1 MKFSHIPSILV
12 VLLVCFFSAC
22 STDVPEEI
30 AVACE
35 NLPEQ
40 IDFNFH
46 VRPILSDRCYSC
58 HGPDEASRKADLR
71 LDLEEHAFAKLTSG
85 NGRAIVAGNPNKSQ
99 LVQRIL
105 SDDPDYVM
113 PTPESNLTLTR
124 EEKAILIKWIEQGAE
139 WKAHWAFETPEL
151 PEIPKMANENWTAN
165 NPIDNFILAQ
175 LPYQNLEPSPRAD
188 KERLIRRVSMD
199 LTGLAPSIAEIDD
212 FLTDDSPD
220 AYEKIVDRLLAS
232 DAYGERMAMDWMDLA
247 RYADSHGMHADG
259 YRMMWQWR
267 DWVIK
272 ALNENMPYNEFVTW
286 QLAGDLFPNATKE
299 QKLATAF
306 NRNHPMTAE
315 GGVIDEEFRLEYVFD
330 RAETMSTAFMGL
342 TLECARC
349 HDHKF
354 DPISQKEYYEMAAFF
369 NNVKELGMA
378 GDDGNYGP
386 MLMLPDSAMEAKLTK
401 LREQISNAGQ
411 ALELSKQELLATR
424 DFVEQLPRDD
434 EPLGLVAHY
443 PLDHKTSS
451 KSKNEWARY
460 SRHSKPEWANS
471 IFDKNVKAI
480 SGGDP
485 EIVEGKI
492 GNAVQL
498 TGEYDEIH
506 LQDVGIFESYE
517 AYSAGAWINTSKRQ
531 AEKTQ
536 TILGTSGD
544 KNNYWRGWDLYLD
557 TINRPSVRLIHSLPH
572 NYIQILAIDSIQINE
587 WTHIFF
593 TYDGSSKAEGL
604 KLYVNGQLTQTE
616 IKFNNLYKGI
626 HPVTGGANAKEKR
639 PLRVGKSYRSFT
651 GENGILLGKVDDVRL
666 YSRAL
671 HPDEVA
677 RIVRVDS
684 EQNAFKI
691 SPEIYAE
698 QSPTYRSKLKALQSH
713 QQAYLDAME
722 EIPEVMVM
730 EEMPK
735 ARPMFVLN
743 RGEYSSPTYEV
754 GMNTVAAVGK
764 FPEALPKDRLGL
776 SKWLF
781 SENNPLT
788 ARVAVNRH
796 WQQLFGEGI
805 VKTPH
810 DFGVQGA
817 LPTHPKLLDW
827 LAIQYQESGWNTKA
841 LLKLIVMSATYQQA
855 SKATPEV
862 IEQDPEN
869 VYLARGASYRWQAE
883 VIRDHALN
891 ASGLLVQKIGGV
903 SVRPYQPEGLWIE
916 KGNFS
921 HKLLRYKETKGD
933 SLYRRSLYTFVKR
946 TSPHPAMTAFD
957 APNRD
962 VCVTQRESTNT
973 PLQALVLLNDPQ
985 FVEASRVLA
994 ERLQQEGGN
1003 QLQDRIVYAFRL
1015 CTGRHPKAV
1024 EVELLKELYIK
1035 QMAQFEEQPK
1045 EAQALLAV
1053 GEHPVNPNFD
1063 PMETAAY
1070 AVLAS
1075 TLLNHDEA
1083 YMKR

>member
-1 MKFSHIPSILV
+1 MKFTHTIPIFIA
-12 VLLVCFFSAC
+12 LLSCCLFSC

-30 AVACE
+30 AIAYE

-40 IDFNFH
+40 VDFNFH

-71 LDLEEHAFAKLTSG
+71 LDIEEYAFAQLASG
-85 NGRAIVAGNPNKSQ
+85 NGRTIVAGNPSKSQ

-105 SDDPDYVM
+105 SHDPDYVM
-113 PTPESNLTLTR
+113 PTPESNLTLTN
-124 EEKAILIKWIEQGAE
+124 EEKATLIKWIEQGAE
-139 WKAHWAFETPEL
+139 WKEHWAFEQPQL
-151 PEIPKMANENWTAN
+151 PEVPIIENKRWTIN

-175 LPYQNLEPSPRAD
+175 LPYQNLTQSPRAS

-199 LTGLAPSIAEIDD
+199 LTGLAPSIEAIDA
-212 FLTDDSPD
+212 FLADDNPD
-220 AYEKIVDRLLAS
+220 AYEKVVDRLLAS
-232 DAYGERMAMDWMDLA
+232 DAYGERMAMDWMDLS

-267 DWVIK
+267 DWVIN
-272 ALNENMPYNEFVTW
+272 AFNDNMPYDEFVTW

-369 NNVKELGMA
+369 NNVKELGMT

-386 MLMLPDSAMEAKLTK
+386 MLMLPDSSLQAKLTA
-401 LREQISNAGQ
+401 LRADIAKAKQV
-411 ALELSKQELLATR
+411 LEMNQEELLATKN
-424 DFVEQLPRDD
+424 FVAQLS
-434 EPLGLVAHY
+434 ENKETLGLVAHY
-443 PLDHKTSS
+443 PLEKTSS
-451 KSKNEWARY
+451 STLKNRQVRTVFDNNQKVF
-460 SRHSKPEWANS
+460 SRGNPEL
-471 IFDKNVKAI
+471 
-480 SGGDP
+480 
-485 EIVEGKI
+485 VEGKV
-492 GNAVQL
+492 GKAVQL
-498 TGEYDEIH
+498 TGSYDE
-506 LQDVGIFESYE
+506 LYLEEVGIFESYE
-517 AYSAGAWINTSKRQ
+517 PYSAGAWLNTTKRQ
-531 AEKTQ
+531 AGKTQ
-536 TILGTSGD
+536 VILGTAGD
-544 KNNYWRGWDLYLD
+544 KNNYWRGWELFLD
-557 TINRPSVRLIHSLPH
+557 TLNRPSARLIHSLPH
-572 NYIQILAIDSIQINE
+572 NYIQILALDSILVNE
-587 WTHIFF
+587 WNHLFF
-593 TYDGSSKAEGL
+593 TYDGSSKAAGL
-604 KLYVNGQLTQTE
+604 KLYVNGQLAKTE
-616 IKFNNLYKGI
+616 IVFDNLYKSI
-626 HPVTGGANAKEKR
+626 HPVTSGANHKDKR
-639 PLRVGKSYRSFT
+639 PVRVGKSYRAFT
-651 GENGILLGKVDDVRL
+651 GENGIFLGKLDEIRL
-666 YSRAL
+666 YNRAL
-671 HPDEVA
+671 HPNEVAQIVGVEVEQDDEVLSA
-677 RIVRVDS
+677 
-684 EQNAFKI
+684 
-691 SPEIYAE
+691 IYAQ
-698 QSPTYRSKLKALQSH
+698 QSPTYQSKLRKLH
-713 QQAYLDAME
+713 EYQQTYLETMGE
-722 EIPEVMVM
+722 VPEVMVM

-735 ARPMFVLN
+735 PRPMFLLN
-743 RGEYSSPTYEV
+743 RGEYSAPSYEV
-754 GMNTVAAVGK
+754 NTNTIAAVGS
-764 FPEALPKDRLGL
+764 FPEDLSSDRLGL

-781 SENNPLT
+781 GEDNPLT
-788 ARVAVNRH
+788 ARVAVNRY
-796 WQQLFGEGI
+796 WQQLFGKGI

-817 LPTHPKLLDW
+817 LPTHPELLDW
-827 LAIQYQESGWNTKA
+827 LAIQYRESGWDTKA
-841 LLKLIVMSATYQQA
+841 ILKLIVMSATYQQS
-855 SKATPEV
+855 SKVSPESL
-862 IEQDPEN
+862 EQDPEN

-883 VIRDHALN
+883 MIRDHALN

-921 HKLLRYKETKGD
+921 HQLLRYKANKGD
-933 SLYRRSLYTFVKR
+933 SLYRRSLYTFVRR

-994 ERLQQEGGN
+994 ERLQKEGGS
-1003 QLQDRIVYAFRL
+1003 QLQDRITYAFRL

-1024 EVELLKELYIK
+1024 EVELLAELYQK
-1035 QMAQFEEQPK
+1035 QVKQFKDQPK
-1045 EAQALLAV
+1045 EANALLAV
-1053 GEHPVNPNFD
+1053 GEYPIDLNFD

-1070 AVLAS
+1070 TVLAS